1 MGLELRRDK
10 NHKLRSKWWYGRY
23 MVDGKRHFTN
33 LGVEVKGKVP
43 KNLRKQGDMAFECS
57 RTLADAKLKDL
68 ISEAHSTKSA
78 THHLQELYEIKAGE
92 DVRQVDLKDIE
103 QTWRN
108 LPQRRKRS
116 ALWEKN
122 QCGTL
127 KKFREFIEREYPAV
141 QTLGQVTPRIAEHW
155 LRHLE
160 ESGYAAATYNDKL
173 HLLKG
178 LFQKV
183 GIHGG
188 IISNPF
194 AGCPTKIKTTVHHQ
208 PFTQEELNKILQ
220 HADEIMRPVFLVGM
234 CTAMRQG
241 DCCRLKWTDVDLLEG
256 FITVTTSKTGET
268 AEIPLFPIL
277 REAIEN
283 QPRKSE
289 YVFPEIAAL
298 YGKKN
303 FGMSWRVKQV
313 LKAAGIETLVERSD
327 GMQKASIKG
336 FHSLRTTWITMALS
350 AGVPMELVRRVTGH
364 STVDVVLKHYFRPGK
379 EAFKA
384 ALETAM
390 PKMLT
395 EGTGRE
401 QKSED
406 GCRRTEDGDRKS
418 EVNKKSL
425 DTLRWLLKHGE
436 DLEKTAILRKLA
448 EIEKEM
454 AA

>member
-1 MGLELRRDK
+1 MGLEIQKKKDGSLK
-10 NHKLRSKWWYGRY
+10 SNWWYGRFE
-23 MVDGKRHFTN
+23 MSGKTHCVN
-33 LGVEVKGKVP
+33 LGIEIKGRIP
-43 KNLRKQGDMAFECS
+43 KTLRKQGDLAFECS
-57 RTLADAKLKDL
+57 RTLAGAKLEELKKD
-68 ISEAHSTKSA
+68 ARNTKSA
-78 THHLQELYEIKAGE
+78 SHHLRELYEIKAGE
-92 DVRQVDLKDIE
+92 DVRQVELKDIE
-103 QTWRN
+103 QVWKN
-108 LPQRRKRS
+108 LPRRRKRS

-127 KKFREFIEREYPAV
+127 KKFQEFIEKEYPAV

-208 PFTQEELNKILQ
+208 PFTQEELNEILK
-220 HADEIMRPVFLVGM
+220 HADEVMRPVFLVGM

-241 DCCRLKWTDVDLLEG
+241 DCCRLKWDDVDLLEG

-277 REAIEN
+277 REEIEK
-283 QPRKSE
+283 QPHRSE
-289 YVFPEIAAL
+289 YVFPEVEAL
-298 YGKKN
+298 YAKKN
-303 FGMSWRVKQV
+303 FGMSWRVKQT
-313 LKAAGIETLVERSD
+313 LKAAGIETLAERSD

-379 EAFKA
+379 EAFKT

-395 EGTGRE
+395 GGNGEAPGKAAKD
-401 QKSED
+401 QKADDSNQE
-406 GCRRTEDGDRKS
+406 
-418 EVNKKSL
+418 
-425 DTLRWLLKHGE
+425 LLQKIRGLLE
-436 DLEKTAILRKLA
+436 YGGDLEKDAILRRLA
-448 EIEKEM
+448 EIEKEL

>member
-1 MGLELRRDK
+1 MGLQITRRKDGSI
-10 NHKLRSKWWYGRY
+10 RSKWWYGDFII
-23 MVDGKRHFTN
+23 DGKRHFTN
-33 LGVEVKGKVP
+33 LGVAIEGTIPASLKEVSDVP
-43 KNLRKQGDMAFECS
+43 FERS
-57 RTLADAKLKDL
+57 RMKAQLKLDELKADAR
-68 ISEAHSTKSA
+68 STKSA
-78 THHLQELYEIKAGE
+78 SHHLQELYEIKAGE
-92 DVRQVDLKDIE
+92 DVRQVELKDIE
-103 QTWRN
+103 QVWKN

-127 KKFREFIEREYPAV
+127 RKFREFIEKEYPAV
-141 QTLGQVTPRIAEHW
+141 RTLGQVTPRIAEHW

-208 PFTQEELNKILQ
+208 PFTQKELNEILK
-220 HADEIMRPVFLVGM
+220 HADKIMRPVFLVGM

-241 DCCRLKWTDVDLLEG
+241 DCCRLKWTDVDLQER

-277 REAIEN
+277 REEIDK
-283 QPRKSE
+283 QPHKSE
-289 YVFPEIAAL
+289 YVFPEVAAL
-298 YGKKN
+298 YEKKN

-313 LKAAGIETLVERSD
+313 LKAADIETLVDRSD

-379 EAFKA
+379 EAFKT

-395 EGTGRE
+395 GGQEA
-401 QKSED
+401 
-406 GCRRTEDGDRKS
+406 
-418 EVNKKSL
+418 EVAVTKPPPEAMAGKEEE
-425 DTLRWLLKHGE
+425 LLKKIRGLLEYGE
-436 DLEKTAILRKLA
+436 DLEKAAILRRLA
-448 EIEKEM
+448 EIEAQL

>member
-10 NHKLRSKWWYGRY
+10 KHNLHSKWWYGRY
-23 MVDGKRHFTN
+23 MVNGKRHCIN

-43 KNLRKQGDMAFECS
+43 KDLRKQGDMAFECS
-57 RTLADAKLKDL
+57 RTLAAAKLKEL
-68 ISEAHSTKSA
+68 MSEASSTKTAS
-78 THHLQELYEIKAGE
+78 HHLQELYEIKAGE
-92 DVRQVDLKDIE
+92 DVQQVVLKDIE
-103 QTWRN
+103 QVWRN

-127 KKFREFIEREYPAV
+127 RKFRKFLEKQYPALK
-141 QTLGQVTPRIAEHW
+141 TLAQVTPRIAEHW
-155 LRHLE
+155 LRHLDE
-160 ESGYAAATYNDKL
+160 TGYAAATYNDKL
-173 HLLKG
+173 HLVKG
-178 LFQKV
+178 LFEKI

-208 PFTQEELNKILQ
+208 PFSQKELNDILQ
-220 HADEIMRPVFLVGM
+220 HADDIMRPVFLVGM

-241 DCCRLKWTDVDLLEG
+241 DCCRLKWDDVDLQEG

-277 REAIEN
+277 REAIDK

-289 YVFPEIAAL
+289 YVFPEVAAL

-313 LKAAGIETLVERSD
+313 LKAAGIETLAERSD

-379 EAFKA
+379 EAFKI

-395 EGTGRE
+395 GGQEAE
-401 QKSED
+401 VAV
-406 GCRRTEDGDRKS
+406 TEPPPEAMAGK
-418 EVNKKSL
+418 EE
-425 DTLRWLLKHGE
+425 LLKKIRGLLEYGE
-436 DLEKTAILRKLA
+436 DLEKAVILRRLA
-448 EIEKEM
+448 EIEQEM